1 MSVDNFYASAWW
13 KGGITDWAVIR
24 PVTTTEVRDQAASYA
39 EGKADQ
45 VSPYVLYNTNFYD
58 KESEDKFY
66 CSQLVWKAYQRQGI
80 DLEVNFGIM
89 TTLFGPVVTP
99 DDIFYSISNGKS
111 ILVQDSPTSHQ
122 NWRAVFRIFSPAHL
136 LLTDLEGRR
145 TGLDPVTKNILN
157 EIPNVYYTGPD
168 ADPESIIVLYPSL
181 EKDNW
186 VLTVTGTATGEYT
199 LNSELMS
206 RTNLYYAKTI
216 QEQTTLGQTDSY
228 PLIYTGLV
236 PLIRQVFLPIT
247 AR

>member
-1 MSVDNFYASAWW
+1 M
-13 KGGITDWAVIR
+13 
-24 PVTTTEVRDQAASYA
+24 
-39 EGKADQ
+39 
-45 VSPYVLYNTNFYD
+45 LYNTNFYD